1 MNAILYARFSPRKNA
16 EDCES
21 VETQLERA
29 RQYCGA
35 AGMEIIG
42 EYSDK
47 GLSGA
52 RADNRPGLADALDHV
67 CREKACLV
75 VYSLSRLAR
84 NTRDAIEIAERLN
97 RAGAD
102 LASLHEKIDT
112 TSAMGRFV
120 FKLMSA
126 LAELEREQISERT
139 SDAMLRHQA
148 NGRRMSDRTPYGWIR
163 NPRNPALLIIDEDEQ
178 ALIQHIM
185 AEHRHGV
192 SLRQIARDLMAAGI
206 SFRGGPWHHTTL
218 RRIIAR
224 EKGQKVA

>member
-21 VETQLERA
+21 VETQLDRA

-67 CREKACLV
+67 CRVKACLV

-139 SDAMLRHQA
+139 SDAMLRHQE

-163 NPRNPALLIIDEDEQ
+163 NPNNPALMVEDEHEQ
-178 ALIQHIM
+178 AVIQRIM
-185 AEHRHGV
+185 SEHRAGV
-192 SLRQIARDLMAAGI
+192 SMRQIGRDLESAGI
-206 SFRGGPWHHTTL
+206 LCREGPWHHTTI

-224 EKGQKVA
+224 EKRG